1 MPKQNAVAENL
12 SASIHHHVVAEIVV
26 HDMNY
31 FEILRLPIA
40 YNIDVDL
47 MMRNYFSLQ
56 RSSENSVDSG
66 VLNEAYN
73 VLKNDIRRA
82 EYFFNL
88 KNVSTETMSAELSV
102 KMFEMREKYAAL
114 ENDEDKIAFQ
124 NQIKKKIKEQVSMLK
139 ENEDDLEK
147 FSEIFSELKFL
158 NSFLEKERADV
169 YGRN

>member
-1 MPKQNAVAENL
+1 M
-12 SASIHHHVVAEIVV
+12 S
-26 HDMNY
+26 Y
-31 FEILRLPIA
+31 FEILKHPIA
-40 YNIDVDL
+40 YNIDTDL
-47 MMRNYFSLQ
+47 LTRNYFSLQ

-66 VLNEAYN
+66 LLNEAYN

-82 EYFFNL
+82 EYFLNL

>member
-1 MPKQNAVAENL
+1 M
-12 SASIHHHVVAEIVV
+12 S
-26 HDMNY
+26 Y
-31 FEILRLPIA
+31 FEILKHPIA
-40 YNIDVDL
+40 YNIDTDL
-47 MMRNYFSLQ
+47 LTRNYFSLQ

-66 VLNEAYN
+66 LLNEAYN

-82 EYFFNL
+82 EYFLNL

-102 KMFEMREKYAAL
+102 KMFEIREKYAAL

-139 ENEDDLEK
+139 ENEGDLEK

>member
-1 MPKQNAVAENL
+1 M
-12 SASIHHHVVAEIVV
+12 S
-26 HDMNY
+26 Y
-31 FEILRLPIA
+31 FEILKHPIA
-40 YNIDVDL
+40 YNIDTDL
-47 MMRNYFSLQ
+47 LTRNYFSLQ

-73 VLKNDIRRA
+73 VLNNDIRRA
-82 EYFFNL
+82 EYFLSL

>member
-1 MPKQNAVAENL
+1 
-12 SASIHHHVVAEIVV
+12 
-26 HDMNY
+26 MNY

-47 MMRNYFSLQ
+47 MTRNYFSLQ

-82 EYFFNL
+82 EYFLSL

>member
-1 MPKQNAVAENL
+1 
-12 SASIHHHVVAEIVV
+12 
-26 HDMNY
+26 MNY

-82 EYFFNL
+82 EYFLSL

>member
-1 MPKQNAVAENL
+1 
-12 SASIHHHVVAEIVV
+12 
-26 HDMNY
+26 MNY

>member
-1 MPKQNAVAENL
+1 M
-12 SASIHHHVVAEIVV
+12 S
-26 HDMNY
+26 Y
-31 FEILRLPIA
+31 FEILKHPIA
-40 YNIDVDL
+40 YNIDTDL
-47 MMRNYFSLQ
+47 LTRNYFSLQ

-82 EYFFNL
+82 EYFLSL

>member
-1 MPKQNAVAENL
+1 M
-12 SASIHHHVVAEIVV
+12 S
-26 HDMNY
+26 Y
-31 FEILRLPIA
+31 FEILKHPIA
-40 YNIDVDL
+40 YNIDTDL
-47 MMRNYFSLQ
+47 LTRNYFSLQ

-66 VLNEAYN
+66 LLNEAYN

-82 EYFFNL
+82 EYFLNL

-124 NQIKKKIKEQVSMLK
+124 NQIKKKIKEQVSMLN

>member
-1 MPKQNAVAENL
+1 M
-12 SASIHHHVVAEIVV
+12 S
-26 HDMNY
+26 Y
-31 FEILRLPIA
+31 FEILKHPIA
-40 YNIDVDL
+40 YNIDTDL
-47 MMRNYFSLQ
+47 LTRNYFSLQ
-56 RSSENSVDSG
+56 RSSGNSVDSG
-66 VLNEAYN
+66 LLNEAYN
-73 VLKNDIRRA
+73 ILKNDIRRA
-82 EYFFNL
+82 EYFLNL

>member
-1 MPKQNAVAENL
+1 
-12 SASIHHHVVAEIVV
+12 
-26 HDMNY
+26 MNY

-47 MMRNYFSLQ
+47 LTRNYFSLQ
-56 RSSENSVDSG
+56 RDSENSVDSG
-66 VLNEAYN
+66 LLNEAYN

-82 EYFFNL
+82 EYFLNL
-88 KNVSTETMSAELSV
+88 KNISTEVMSAKLAV
-102 KMFEMREKYAAL
+102 KMFEMREKYASL

-124 NQIKKKIKEQVSMLK
+124 NQIKKKKKELISSLK
-139 ENEDDLEK
+139 KSENDLEK

>member
-1 MPKQNAVAENL
+1 MW
-12 SASIHHHVVAEIVV
+12 IHLHAAAEIVARK
-26 HDMNY
+26 MNY
-31 FEILRLPIA
+31 FKILKIPIA

-47 MMRNYFSLQ
+47 MTRNYFSLQ
-56 RSSENSVDSG
+56 QNSENSVGFG

-73 VLKNDIRRA
+73 VLKNNVRRA
-82 EYFFNL
+82 EYFLNL
-88 KNVSTETMSAELSV
+88 KNISTETMPAGLSV
-102 KMFEMREKYAAL
+102 KMFEMREKYASL
-114 ENDEDKIAFQ
+114 ENDEDKIVFQ
-124 NQIKKKIKEQVSMLK
+124 NQIKNKIKEQVSMLK

>member
-1 MPKQNAVAENL
+1 
-12 SASIHHHVVAEIVV
+12 
-26 HDMNY
+26 MNY

-88 KNVSTETMSAELSV
+88 KSVSTETMSAELSV

>member
-1 MPKQNAVAENL
+1 
-12 SASIHHHVVAEIVV
+12 
-26 HDMNY
+26 MNY

-47 MMRNYFSLQ
+47 MTRNYFSLQ

-82 EYFFNL
+82 EYFLSL

-102 KMFEMREKYAAL
+102 KMFEMREKYASL
-114 ENDEDKIAFQ
+114 RNDEDKIAFQ
-124 NQIKKKIKEQVSMLK
+124 NQIKKKKKEMTLLLK
-139 ENEDDLEK
+139 KSENDLAK

>member
-1 MPKQNAVAENL
+1 
-12 SASIHHHVVAEIVV
+12 
-26 HDMNY
+26 MNY
-31 FEILRLPIA
+31 FEILKIPIA

-47 MMRNYFSLQ
+47 MTRNYFSLQ
-56 RSSENSVDSG
+56 RDSENSVDSR

-82 EYFFNL
+82 EYFLNL
-88 KNVSTETMSAELSV
+88 KNIFTETMSAELSV
-102 KMFEMREKYAAL
+102 KMFEMQEKYASL

-124 NQIKKKIKEQVSMLK
+124 NQIKKKKKELASLLK
-139 ENEDDLEK
+139 KSENDLAK

>member
-1 MPKQNAVAENL
+1 M
-12 SASIHHHVVAEIVV
+12 S
-26 HDMNY
+26 Y
-31 FEILRLPIA
+31 FEILKHPIA
-40 YNIDVDL
+40 YNIDTDL
-47 MMRNYFSLQ
+47 LTRNYFSLQ

-66 VLNEAYN
+66 LLNEAYN

-82 EYFFNL
+82 EYFLNL

-169 YGRN
+169 YCRN

>member
-1 MPKQNAVAENL
+1 
-12 SASIHHHVVAEIVV
+12 
-26 HDMNY
+26 MNY

-47 MMRNYFSLQ
+47 MTRNYFSLQ

-82 EYFFNL
+82 EYFLSL

-124 NQIKKKIKEQVSMLK
+124 NQIKKKKKEMTLLLK
-139 ENEDDLEK
+139 KSENDLAK